1 MKFAF
6 LMCSERSGSNF
17 IVSLMNGHPEI
28 SGPPSSHLFRL
39 FGLNAHN
46 YFPISN
52 PANWEAFTAD
62 LVTAREN
69 MLSKWET
76 QIDVEELNKACPNR
90 TMREALDYTYAKE
103 CRGNEQLSFVK
114 ENYTYM
120 VVAFLLANWP
130 TAKFVFQ
137 VRDPRDVAASWVK
150 TDGAVGGVKEAVQ
163 TWFNDQ
169 TESQRYFNQMSVSG
183 RALQIRYEDLVAD
196 TPATA
201 RKLCEHVGVEYDPE
215 MLDYYKDKRTVINA
229 KRIHAWENL
238 AKPVMTSNFG
248 KYKKTL
254 SQDDIRY
261 IELKCHKLM
270 TSFGYTLDTDV
281 ADLTEDERAF
291 ELQDVVEKVNPG
303 AANKQSPQSEQSIRA
318 GRLALIERVKSR
330 VPAHE

>member
-1 MKFAF
+1 MKFSF

-46 YFPISN
+46 YFPLTN
-52 PANWEAFTAD
+52 DENWQAFTDD
-62 LVTAREN
+62 LVSGQEN
-69 MLSKWET
+69 MLSEWET
-76 QIDVEELNKACPNR
+76 KIDAAELDAACPNR

-114 ENYTYM
+114 ENYTHM

-130 TAKFVFQ
+130 DAKIVHQ
-137 VRDPRDVAASWVK
+137 VRDPRDVAASWIK
-150 TDGAVGGVKEAVQ
+150 TNGAVGGVKEATA
-163 TWFNDQ
+163 TWYNDQ
-169 TESQRYFNQMSVSG
+169 KQSLLYFNQISISG

-201 RKLCEHVGVEYDPE
+201 RKICEHVGVEYDPV
-215 MLDYYKDKRTVINA
+215 MLDYYKDKRTVQNA
-229 KRIHAWENL
+229 KRIEAWSNL

-254 SQDDIRY
+254 SQQDIRY
-261 IELKCHKLM
+261 IELKCHELM
-270 TSFGYTLDTDV
+270 TQFGYDLDTDV
-281 ADLTEDERAF
+281 ANMPADECAAEMLKLENELSTGIAARAIPKS
-291 ELQDVVEKVNPG
+291 EL
-303 AANKQSPQSEQSIRA
+303 AIRA
-318 GRLALIERVKSR
+318 GRLALIERVKNR
-330 VPAHE
+330 MPAP